1 VQLSYNSSLYAY
13 FKFADYITSAKLGLQ
28 EVVATVNEGE
38 GGGGPCVLKF
48 GFKRTFLRNLDR
60 TVKLKSE
67 LIFIK
72 F

>member
-1 VQLSYNSSLYAY
+1 MQLSYNSSLYAY

-38 GGGGPCVLKF
+38 GGHCVLKF

>member
-1 VQLSYNSSLYAY
+1 MQLSYNSSLYAY

-38 GGGGPCVLKF
+38 GHCVLKF

-67 LIFIK
+67 LIFVK